1 MSTIT
6 EPLEPQ
12 APEAPAPD
20 PAEALSERLFLQ
32 ALGSVE
38 LLNVYLG
45 VQLGLYRSLSQ
56 AGPATPAELAERAG
70 IDRRY
75 AAEWLAQQA
84 VAGLLVTDG
93 TDEPSTARFAL
104 AAGVHETLVDEVSPY
119 YVGGL
124 GYLVPAAGGAA
135 PSLVAAFHDGSGVP
149 YDAYGPDAVTA
160 QEALNRPAYE
170 NSLVEEWLPQIPDLQ
185 ARLGD
190 AARPARVADL
200 GAGVGWASI
209 RLAEAF
215 PHVRVDGYDLDQ
227 ESITRGHRYVAER
240 GVADRVD
247 LRVADIT
254 RPLPDGDYDLAVF
267 FECLHDLPHPVAAL
281 EVARRSLA
289 PGGTVVVMEERVA
302 DEFTAPGDEVERF
315 MAAAGTVW
323 CIPQGRTVPD
333 SEVVGPLS
341 IRPTVMQALAEQ
353 AGFRGFEIL
362 PIEHPFFRFYR
373 LDP

>member
-6 EPLEPQ
+6 EPSVPQ
-12 APEAPAPD
+12 GAEAPAPD
-20 PAEALSERLFLQ
+20 PAEELCGRLFLQ

-38 LLNVYLG
+38 LLNVYFG

-56 AGPATPAELAERAG
+56 DGPATPAELAERAG
-70 IDRRY
+70 IDGRY

-93 TDEPSTARFAL
+93 TDDPSTARFAL
-104 AAGVHETLVDEVSPY
+104 AGGVHETLVDEVSPY

-124 GYLVPAAGGAA
+124 AYLLPAAGGAA
-135 PSLVAAFHDGSGVP
+135 PSLVAAFRDGSGVP

-170 NSLVEEWLPQIPDLQ
+170 NSLVEEWLPLIPDVQ

-215 PHVRVDGYDLDQ
+215 PHIRVDGYDLDE
-227 ESITRGHRYVAER
+227 ESISRGHRYVAER
-240 GVADRVD
+240 GVADRVH

-281 EVARRSLA
+281 DVARRSLA

-341 IRPTVMQALAEQ
+341 IRRSVMRALAEQ